1 MTPSAERIHS
11 RGTGRRASVQCF
23 LSSVSPAVKAL
34 LLAACVEKGY
44 ISRVRVVPVPV
55 EVPYIY
61 LLHIDQEEGKQSNR
75 DY

>member
-1 MTPSAERIHS
+1 M
-11 RGTGRRASVQCF
+11 
-23 LSSVSPAVKAL
+23 KAL

-61 LLHIDQEEGKQSNR
+61 LLHIDQEEGKQSN
-75 DY
+75 